1 MANAP
6 LRIYSGDLSG
16 SAMLEM
22 LCLQVFWLAA
32 MGAFGWL
39 LQKRGLRKLCVQ
51 GG

>member
-16 SAMLEM
+16 GAMVEM
-22 LCLQVFWLAA
+22 LCLQVFWLLV
-32 MGAFGWL
+32 MVGFGWL
-39 LQKRGLRKLCVQ
+39 LQRRGLRKLCVQ